1 MLFKAL
7 FIPAVKGL
15 VAVFAEG
22 MMVVEFAIEFVRL
35 SRMLGEFDEVFEER
49 KIKTM

>member
-7 FIPAVKGL
+7 FIAAVKGL

-35 SRMLGEFDEVFEER
+35 SIMLGEFAVFEER